1 MNHDKSIPNL
11 KPNPNSDLSVILI
24 QNPNQNLRLKIFFLV
39 PTTKHFTKE
48 THTQIHTHTLYYYY
62 LSEQSAAAAPIHAS
76 LTHLIMKYLFWTRRF
91 VKRRYLVPPP
101 DSLATLFCIFVSFNP
116 PAASG
121 GLSLT
126 HAASILVEHVA
137 VVGHTLELWWAL
149 LPYSINSTGLS
160 PGDNLTG
167 AMCLIF
173 FFFLQ
178 LFCA

>member
-1 MNHDKSIPNL
+1 MSEN
-11 KPNPNSDLSVILI
+11 ILFSPHNKAFY
-24 QNPNQNLRLKIFFLV
+24 QRN
-39 PTTKHFTKE
+39 
-48 THTQIHTHTLYYYY
+48 THRHRYTHTLYYYY

-167 AMCLIF
+167 AMCLIN
-173 FFFLQ
+173 FFLQ